1 MPEDKKSNNMSES
14 SRQMPHNV
22 DIERSILALLLA
34 GNNPIDMQRVRQY
47 LIHPLAFFVRDHRII
62 FMACGDL
69 DDEGQR
75 VDASAVAELLSRIKF
90 RVILDRLKQQQQLQS
105 SNQLDGMSRKRMQAL
120 YRFRREDEVENPED
134 SALAAIGGY
143 AKLIQIAGE
152 FAPSSSLER
161 YAQLIWD
168 YYLKRRYIQ
177 SLNELADSAY
187 MTGDSFSEL
196 LAEGSQVVLELGSH
210 DKSGGIEH
218 VDTVVDRTLELIA
231 NAFSDP
237 TAGTKTGF
245 HDIDEVLMSLRPGG
259 LYILAARPGVGKTS
273 FALNVVENIA
283 TAGEGTDGVL
293 FFSLEVDATDL
304 IKKLISSRA
313 QVSFKKMENG
323 TCSEEEFQSLSDAG
337 QEISQWNLDL
347 MDISDLN
354 IAQLR
359 SHARRHQLESQGNL
373 KCIVVDY
380 LQLLQASRPTMSEYE
395 KVSEISRTLKI
406 LSKEIKVPIIALSQ
420 VNRESDKSVG
430 KPRPPRL
437 SDLRGSGS
445 IEQDADAVIFLHNNT
460 DPEEEKEQIQSGAAP
475 ATQRDMQVLVAKN
488 RFGPT
493 ATVDMY
499 FFPESQRFKQ
509 IAFVDDNVQYD
520 VEKMPVVPAAS
531 EKSEDLFDFPA
542 S

>member
-1 MPEDKKSNNMSES
+1 M
-14 SRQMPHNV
+14 
-22 DIERSILALLLA
+22 
-34 GNNPIDMQRVRQY
+34 
-47 LIHPLAFFVRDHRII
+47 
-62 FMACGDL
+62 FMACADL
-69 DDEGQR
+69 DDQGQR

-90 RVILDRLKQQQQLQS
+90 RVVLDRLKQQQQLQS
-105 SNQLDGMSRKRMQAL
+105 SNQLDGMSRQRMRAL
-120 YRFRREDEVENPED
+120 YRFRQEDEVENPED

-143 AKLIQIAGE
+143 TKLIQIAGE
-152 FAPSSSLER
+152 FAPSSNLER

-168 YYLKRRYIQ
+168 YYLKRRYKQ
-177 SLNELADSAY
+177 SLHELADKAY
-187 MTGDSFSEL
+187 MTGDNFSDL
-196 LAEGSQVVLELGSH
+196 LAESSQVVLELGAN
-210 DKSGGIEH
+210 DKTGAIMH
-218 VDTVVDRTLELIA
+218 VDTVVDQTLELIGE
-231 NAFSDP
+231 AFNDP
-237 TAGTKTGF
+237 SVGIKTGF

-259 LYILAARPGVGKTS
+259 LYIMAARPGVGKTS

-283 TAGEGTDGVL
+283 TSGEGNDGVL

-313 QVSFKKMENG
+313 QVSFKKMEMGSCN
-323 TCSEEEFQSLSDAG
+323 EEEFQALCDAG
-337 QEISQWNLDL
+337 NEISQWNLDL

-359 SHARRHQLESQGNL
+359 SHSRRHQLESQGAL
-373 KCIVVDY
+373 KCIVIDY

-406 LSKEIKVPIIALSQ
+406 LAKEIKVPIIALSQ
-420 VNRESDKSVG
+420 VNRESDKNAG

-460 DPEEEKEQIQSGAAP
+460 DPEEEEQQQQSAQAKT
-475 ATQRDMQVLVAKN
+475 TQRDMQVIVAKN

-493 ATVDMY
+493 ASVDMF

-509 IAFVDDNVQYD
+509 VAFADEDVKYD
-520 VEKMPVVPAAS
+520 VEKQPTVPATES
-531 EKSEDLFDFPA
+531 SEDLFDFPA